1 MMEGPCADSEEK
13 REPAGDIDTVV
24 VDGLKVLDPKRPIR
38 EADILSVPLLRK
50 LRSLFTRKFSLF
62 RRVGNSA
69 DKRLNS
75 RPAGE
80 RCTQL

>member
-38 EADILSVPLLRK
+38 EADIQS
-50 LRSLFTRKFSLF
+50 FHEFSARF
-62 RRVGNSA
+62 RGAVEYLAFYSYAYAEPPSFSSTA
-69 DKRLNS
+69 D
-75 RPAGE
+75 
-80 RCTQL
+80 

>member
-38 EADILSVPLLRK
+38 EADIVLRPIRSRAIISKQSRGRAPLIELLLGRSVI
-50 LRSLFTRKFSLF
+50 
-62 RRVGNSA
+62 GIGDA
-69 DKRLNS
+69 
-75 RPAGE
+75 RP
-80 RCTQL
+80 R